1 MWSSSGLRI
10 AGLAVALVAAPSLT
24 ACSGLTPVYG
34 TQADTQHFA
43 LIYAKPN
50 SRFEQVVYEDLAL
63 KLGKAVSN
71 APTLSINLTAI
82 SRDLTS
88 NDLHPNLPAT
98 QEQEEVTAAI
108 RLTDINGKIIFS
120 G

>member
-63 KLGKAVSN
+63 KLGK
-71 APTLSINLTAI
+71 
-82 SRDLTS
+82 DLPVNCIHRGYYCS
-88 NDLHPNLPAT
+88 FHAL
-98 QEQEEVTAAI
+98 AA
-108 RLTDINGKIIFS
+108 
-120 G
+120 